1 MSDFKPFLVRLSPT
15 NVVLLDQAKI
25 DLEKSKT
32 AIVNDAIKA
41 YLAKGG
47 TDIHARLNRLG

>member
-32 AIVNDAIKA
+32 AIVNEAIKA
-41 YLAKGG
+41 YLAKGKA
-47 TDIHARLNRLG
+47 DIHARLNRLG

>member
-41 YLAKGG
+41 YLAKNQA
-47 TDIHARLNRLG
+47 DIHARLKRLG

>member
-47 TDIHARLNRLG
+47 TDIHSRLNRLG